1 MALRCLLVDD
11 STHFLEAAS
20 KLLKGQGLVVVG
32 TAATS
37 AEALALVRELE
48 PDVTMV
54 DIDLNGE
61 SGFDLVW
68 RLAATFDGGTPNTIL
83 TSTRSESDVAELV
96 STRRP
101 TSSLQGRWRS
111 CGTA

>member
-1 MALRCLLVDD
+1 MLRARRQSLEGKGASAPEIFLLATTPQEISSGILLAMALRCRLVDD
-11 STHFLEAAS
+11 STHFLDAAS
-20 KLLKGQGLVVVG
+20 KLLERQGLAVVG

-68 RLAATFDGGTPNTIL
+68 RLA
-83 TSTRSESDVAELV
+83 
-96 STRRP
+96 
-101 TSSLQGRWRS
+101 
-111 CGTA
+111 